1 MIHREPDQNDP
12 ADVRWA
18 ANRLYCR
25 LKRLGF
31 HLQRGR
37 TVKPEDHHIQLKKVP
52 VQRGYRITDSVT
64 GETVLGD
71 GFSADYHQ
79 VYGFWERAV
88 ARYWAEKRQADKE
101 AKMAHDMNDFIVRKG
116 NDLVIQVND
125 YAFYTTYDPL
135 LHKVLGNV
143 IRGCKVNQGTRLEEK
158 ASRQPSF

>member
-1 MIHREPDQNDP
+1 MIHKEPDLNDR
-12 ADVRWA
+12 ADVRRA

-37 TVKPEDHHIQLKKVP
+37 TVKPEDHHIQLKKIP

-64 GETVLGD
+64 GEAVLGD
-71 GFSADYHQ
+71 GFSADCHQ

-101 AKMAHDMNDFIVRKG
+101 AKNGAR
-116 NDLVIQVND
+116 
-125 YAFYTTYDPL
+125 Y
-135 LHKVLGNV
+135 
-143 IRGCKVNQGTRLEEK
+143 E
-158 ASRQPSF
+158 